1 MVNLSFSSVITF
13 LSILAAIIYLFG
25 AVYSI
30 TIKPR
35 NPKSILF
42 LFLNLA
48 LAVWSFAYTLFFNS
62 PDKEFAVGCYRFAAF
77 GYCTYYAFAIHLTF
91 LFYIKNSVLISYMT
105 RFFYFSC
112 IPFIVLFFI
121 DDLDMFTFYK
131 ADGIWK
137 YSFNFL
143 DLWYLMY
150 LLISLLPLA
159 VLLYPCLRFIKKNTS
174 LKAKKKYIIIFCTQL
189 ISLAAGVFTNII
201 SPAAGLLK
209 IPPMAHILVL
219 VYILGLSYLV
229 RSHSLISITPAIAA
243 GQILSKV
250 ADMIVLTDTD
260 GNITEVNESLK
271 NLLGYTEKD
280 LLGNKIGLLFPNA
293 DLLKPHFV
301 LNNNA
306 DINISGFNILTR
318 FNTSIPVR
326 LSISTIFDDNFAFI
340 GNVYIFQDM
349 RLVVQLKSEIT
360 KKDMLAE
367 SLLKKNEQLEEL
379 DKLKSDFL
387 CNVSHELRTP
397 LNLLLSSL
405 KLSLL
410 KLGNSEQPL
419 DPQQIYKLFEV
430 MNQNCCRLTKVINNI
445 IDITKIDAGYFEL
458 NLSNYNIVNV
468 VEEITLTTAAYTK
481 NKGINF
487 VFDTE
492 VEELMLAC
500 DAERIQRVLLNLF
513 SNSVKYTQPGGEI
526 FVNMSI
532 KENFVQ
538 IAVKDTGLG
547 ISQDKQQL
555 IFERFIQVDR
565 SLTRLQEG
573 SGIGLS
579 LVKSLVELHKG
590 TISVESELNNG
601 STFIV
606 SLPIYILGEK
616 DVRKVPNFEA
626 LQNTLEKIGIEFA
639 DVSM

>member
-1 MVNLSFSSVITF
+1 MVNLSFSSVVVS
-13 LSILAAIIYLFG
+13 LSLLALIIYLFG
-25 AVYSI
+25 ALYSI
-30 TIKPR
+30 LIKPG

-42 LFLNLA
+42 LLLNLA
-48 LAVWSFAYTLFFNS
+48 LAVWSFAYTLFFIS
-62 PDKEFAVGCYRFAAF
+62 ADKELAIFWYRFASF

-91 LFYIKNSVLISYMT
+91 LFYIKNSIFISYII
-105 RFFYFSC
+105 RFFYLSC
-112 IPFIVLFFI
+112 IPFIILFFVN
-121 DDLDMFTFYK
+121 DLNMFTFFKLNGVWNY
-131 ADGIWK
+131 
-137 YSFNFL
+137 YLNYMP
-143 DLWYLMY
+143 LWYLMY
-150 LLISLLPLA
+150 LLISLVPLII
-159 VLLYPCLRFIKKNTS
+159 LLYPYVCFIKKNKS
-174 LKAKKKYIIIFCTQL
+174 PVSKKKYTIIFYTHL
-189 ISLAAGVFTNII
+189 ISLLAGIFTNII
-201 SPAAGLLK
+201 STALNLTLVF
-209 IPPMAHILVL
+209 PMAHVFSL

-229 RSHSLISITPAIAA
+229 KNHSLINLTPAIAA
-243 GQILSKV
+243 DQILSKIV
-250 ADMIVLTDTD
+250 DMIILTDPN

-271 NLLGYTEKD
+271 NTLGYTDKD
-280 LLGNKIGLLFPNA
+280 LIGRKISFLSPNT
-293 DLLKPHFV
+293 DFLTPHFV
-301 LNNNA
+301 LNNNS
-306 DINISGFNILTR
+306 DNNISGFNIITKL
-318 FNTSIPVR
+318 NTHIPVK

-360 KKDMLAE
+360 NKDILAE

-410 KLGNSEQPL
+410 KLDNSGQASN
-419 DPQQIYKLFEV
+419 PQQIYKLFEV
-430 MNQNCCRLTKVINNI
+430 MNQNCYRLTKVINNI

-458 NLSNYNIVNV
+458 NLLNHNIVNV

-481 NKGINF
+481 NRGINF
-487 VFDTE
+487 IFDTE
-492 VEELMLAC
+492 VEELILAC

-513 SNSVKYTQPGGEI
+513 SNSVKFTQPGGEI

-532 KENFVQ
+532 KDNFVQ
-538 IAVKDTGLG
+538 ISVKDTGMG
-547 ISQDKQQL
+547 ISHDKQQL

-606 SLPIYILGEK
+606 SLPIYILNDEN
-616 DVRKVPNFEA
+616 VCRVSNFET
-626 LQNTLEKIGIEFA
+626 LQNTMEKIGIEFA
-639 DVSM
+639 DVGI